1 MILNWWMG
9 VKYVAGGQCE
19 YIYLLVQFY
28 SRKKKKK
35 LKLLLGKFYFFLA
48 HMKAQNVDM
57 DRAVKL
63 VVQELTVT
71 PFVFVLIYTLIYYNY

>member
-1 MILNWWMG
+1 MSQEDSVSIFICWYSFIHEKKQTEVVTWEIL
-9 VKYVAGGQCE
+9 
-19 YIYLLVQFY
+19 L
-28 SRKKKKK
+28 
-35 LKLLLGKFYFFLA
+35 FLA